1 MCLVN
6 IIIAIS
12 TAFCICFNAY
22 MLNLVK
28 ISLKNTL
35 INSIIGSILVLF
47 SINFNEK
54 LALPTIIIFLV
65 ILLTINTKNF
75 IRSIVTITIAVTI
88 ISVLNVSIGVVL
100 ALTYRVNLSVINK
113 MILENVLICIIMW
126 VVTYIIGILLSKFIG
141 EMYKKYKIVQGKVRD
156 YKETKI
162 LVLMNSLITII
173 LVYAHTNIIIEI
185 EAKNLILVMTSLI
198 FLSYL
203 VLNVII
209 TYFFFKNLKKE
220 FEYEYNKNNLKTLKG
235 YVNTIENINNDMRKF
250 KHDYINI
257 LSTLNVYIENEDSDG
272 IKSFF
277 YNEVLPFKVNVTEK
291 NQRLGLLKNIKIDAL
306 KGVLFSKIMKAYEM
320 NVDLYLDISEEINRI
335 SMEYIDLSIIVGN
348 LFDNAIEEAGKCTS
362 PKIKFGVIRKE
373 HSVII
378 VIINSCREDTPPIY
392 KMFKEGFSTKGEDR
406 GLGLSNIKSI
416 INKKY
421 DNAVL
426 NTYIEK
432 NEFKQELII
441 KFVEKNK

>member
-1 MCLVN
+1 MYLAS
-6 IIIAIS
+6 IITAIS
-12 TAFCICFNAY
+12 TSFCMCFNAY

-28 ISLKNTL
+28 ISLKKTV
-35 INSIIGSILVLF
+35 IYSIIGSGLVF
-47 SINFNEK
+47 ASINLNEK
-54 LALPTIIIFLV
+54 LILPTIIIFLL
-65 ILLTINTKNF
+65 IALIINNKNF
-75 IRSIVTITIAVTI
+75 IRSIVTVTI
-88 ISVLNVSIGVVL
+88 SITVISVLNVFIGVVL
-100 ALTYRVNLSVINK
+100 ALTYRVDLDIINNI
-113 MILENVLICIIMW
+113 ILKNIHICIIMW
-126 VVTYIIGILLSKFIG
+126 LFTYFIGILLSKFIG
-141 EMYKKYKIVQGKVRD
+141 EMYKKYKIIQGKARNH
-156 YKETKI
+156 KEIKT
-162 LVLMNSLITII
+162 LVLINSLITII
-173 LVYAHTNIIIEI
+173 LVYAHTNILIEI
-185 EAKNLILVMTSLI
+185 KSKNLILIMTSLI

-209 TYFFFKNLKKE
+209 TYFFFKNIKKE
-220 FEYEYNKNNLKTLKG
+220 IEYEYNKDNLKTLKG

-335 SMEYIDLSIIVGN
+335 SMEYIDLSIIIGN

-362 PKIKFGVIRKE
+362 PKIKFGIIRKE